1 MNDQDKWE
9 KWASRVHAESDDSRN
24 STEENPADSNE
35 WQNIKRIYGAREDVG
50 HVLNFKSAGEAWH
63 EMKKRL
69 SPKWLTEFMK
79 YAAIFLLAVA
89 FSGIAFWTM
98 YSIPSDSEFTSVM
111 SPNGQISTVSLSDG
125 TTIWLNSGSKLQYN
139 DNFNDKNREV
149 FLEGEALF
157 SVTRNESKPFIVHA
171 GETEVKVTGT
181 EFNVKA
187 YRNESGIEA
196 TLVEGKVQFRSP
208 QSKVDMLPGQ
218 HLLFSKAT
226 GKIKTTQVNPAEY
239 TAWKGGKIYFNNER
253 LENLVFQ
260 LERWYEVRFAFEN
273 EKIRSYRFSGVIN
286 KERSLDYTLGI
297 IQEINKVKF
306 ESKDEQILIMDK

>member
-9 KWASRVHAESDDSRN
+9 KWASWFHDETDNTINDRD
-24 STEENPADSNE
+24 ENPADPKE
-35 WQNIKRIYGAREDVG
+35 WEKMKRIYGAKEDVG
-50 HVLNFKSAGEAWH
+50 HVLNFKSPEKAWK
-63 EMKKRL
+63 ELKKRL
-69 SPKWLTEFMK
+69 SPGWQTELMK
-79 YAAIFLLAVA
+79 YAAVFLLAIA
-89 FSGIAFWTM
+89 LSGITFWIM
-98 YSIPSDSEFTSVM
+98 NSIPSDNEFTSVM

-125 TTIWLNSGSKLQYN
+125 TTIWLNSGSKLKYN
-139 DNFNDKNREV
+139 DDFNDKNREV

-157 SVTRNESKPFIVHA
+157 SVTRGKSKPFIVHA
-171 GETEVKVTGT
+171 GEAEIKVTGT

-196 TLVEGKVQFRSP
+196 TLIEGKVQFSSP

-218 HLLFSKAT
+218 HLLFSKTT
-226 GKIKTTQVNPAEY
+226 GEIKMTQVNPAEY
-239 TAWKGGKIYFNNER
+239 TAWKGGKIYFNNES

-260 LERWYEVRFAFEN
+260 LERWYEVKFAFEN

-297 IQEINKVKF
+297 IQEINKIKF
-306 ESKDEQILIMDK
+306 RFKDEQILIMDK